1 MPSVDGIV
9 SGFDTTAL
17 IEGLATA
24 YSVPLQFME
33 GDLEDEKATLEKV
46 SGLSNRLED
55 LSEAIGKLQGDDGL
69 VAYTASSSNE
79 SAFTASASAGAA
91 PGSYTIDVQSLASN
105 ETEVSQGFAD
115 KDAFDL
121 GSGTFS
127 VTYGGVTTDVTLT
140 AGVDNSLQG
149 LADALNKVDGISAYV
164 IDTRDGASPYKLV
177 IQGDDTGAD
186 NTITLDASG
195 LTGGTLTPT
204 FTEQVSAADAHVV
217 VNNVDVYS
225 ASNKMTTIPGVT
237 LDLKSSGEGPTKL
250 DVGLDQ
256 EAMKANVQAFVDA
269 YNDIQSYYDAN
280 TSYDAD
286 EGIAGA
292 LVGDSTARRVMET
305 LGRQLSSS
313 VDTGDGNPFTA
324 LSQIGISTNRDG
336 TLSLDEDKLAAVL
349 ESDLENVRSMFSAET
364 GAIGTLKTTIDDVF
378 VDPDNGTLSSRK
390 DSLNESIE
398 ELEVRIERQQV
409 RLEDYTA
416 FLREKFTAMEVA
428 MSQFEGTAAYLAGM
442 FSSNNSKS

>member
-1 MPSVDGIV
+1 V

-33 GDLEDEKATLEKV
+33 GDLADEKATLEKI

-69 VAYTASSSNE
+69 A
-79 SAFTASASAGAA
+79 AFTATSTNEAA
-91 PGSYTIDVQSLASN
+91 FTATADANAAAGSYTIDVQRLATN
-105 ETEVSQGFAD
+105 ETEVSQGFVDPA
-115 KDAFDL
+115 ANDL
-121 GSGTFS
+121 GTGTFS
-127 VTYGGVTTDVTLT
+127 VTYGGVTTDVTLDGT
-140 AGVDNSLQG
+140 NNSLQG
-149 LADALNKVDGISAYV
+149 LADALNGVEGISAYV
-164 IDTRDGASPYKLV
+164 LDTRDGASPFKLV
-177 IQGDDTGAD
+177 VQGADTGSDA
-186 NTITLDASG
+186 TITLDGSG
-195 LTGGTLTPT
+195 LTGGTAVG
-204 FTEQVSAADAHVV
+204 FTEQVSAQDALVV

-225 ASNKMTTIPGVT
+225 ASNTFDNIPGVA
-237 LDLKSSGEGPTKL
+237 LDLKAAGVGPARL

-256 EAMKANVQAFVDA
+256 DAMKANVQAFVDA
-269 YNDIQSYYDAN
+269 YNEIQSFYDTN
-280 TSYDAD
+280 TAFNAE

-336 TLSLDEDKLAAVL
+336 TLELDEERLADVL
-349 ESDLENVRSMFSAET
+349 TTDLQSVRDMFRAED
-364 GAIGTLKTTIDDVF
+364 GALGVLRTTIDDVF
-378 VDPDNGTLSSRK
+378 VDAENGTLASRK
-390 DSLNESIE
+390 ESINESIE
-398 ELEVRIERQQV
+398 DLEDRIDQQQI
-409 RLEDYTA
+409 RLEDYTS

-428 MSQFEGTAAYLAGM
+428 MSQFEGTAAYLTSM
-442 FSSNNSKS
+442 FSAKSDS